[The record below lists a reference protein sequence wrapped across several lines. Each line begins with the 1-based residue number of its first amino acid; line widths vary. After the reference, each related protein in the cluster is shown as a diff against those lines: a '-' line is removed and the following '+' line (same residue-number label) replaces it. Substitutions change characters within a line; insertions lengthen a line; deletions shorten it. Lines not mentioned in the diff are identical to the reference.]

1 MKAAAY
7 AAVASPVAEYV
18 KSNPAPPLVQN
29 VRCKSAQRDLE
40 STLVEV
46 DDKENLK
53 RLSQLPPCPLPP
65 ANYQPGSVTEEQVVY
80 ETGPDYA
87 YIPEAYGTINS
98 SAKVTKH
105 LARVKVGTADPVL
118 KWNESCLVNDESMN
132 SSPSVARHKAPARS
146 VLKQTRRDSGLFDES
161 MMEMS
166 VLETKVVKKLA
177 RGRGGGRGSGRRK

>member
-18 KSNPAPPLVQN
+18 KSNPAPKLVQN
-29 VRCKSAQRDLE
+29 VKAKDAQRDLE

-46 DDKENLK
+46 EDKENMEK

-65 ANYQPGSVTEEQVVY
+65 AMYKAGALAEEQMIDV
-80 ETGPDYA
+80 TGPEYA

-105 LARVKVGTADPVL
+105 VARVRVGAPQPGL
-118 KWNESCLVNDESMN
+118 KWNESCLVNDASLN
-132 SSPSVARHKAPARS
+132 SSPSVAKYKAPVKS

-161 MMEMS
+161 MLEVS
-166 VLETKVVKKLA
+166 VHETKVVRKMA
-177 RGRGGGRGSGRRK
+177 RGRGRGKAKK

>member
-1 MKAAAY
+1 MPPQAHWSEFGLDSPLTTAKLKNVKA
-7 AAVASPVAEYV
+7 
-18 KSNPAPPLVQN
+18 
-29 VRCKSAQRDLE
+29 KSAQRDLE

-46 DDKENLK
+46 EDKENMER

-65 ANYQPGSVTEEQVVY
+65 AVYRTGTLSEEQMIDV
-80 ETGPDYA
+80 TGPEYA
-87 YIPEAYGTINS
+87 YIPEAYGTVNS

-105 LARVKVGTADPVL
+105 VARVRVGAPQPGL
-118 KWNESCLVNDESMN
+118 KWNESCLVNDESLN
-132 SSPSVARHKAPARS
+132 SSPSVAKYKAPARS